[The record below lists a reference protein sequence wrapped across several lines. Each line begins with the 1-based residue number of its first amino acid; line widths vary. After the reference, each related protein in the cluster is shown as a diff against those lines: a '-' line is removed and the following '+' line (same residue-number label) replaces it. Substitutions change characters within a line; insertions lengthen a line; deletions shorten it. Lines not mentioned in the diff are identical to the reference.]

1 MIRRL
6 FKDPD
11 IEKRSS
17 WDIDTIEEDFE
28 MDSSNLWDT
37 HVDTLKRRLN
47 KFKKISET
55 KNTGGRSSSINSG
68 VARLIHV
75 LNITIYFISILFRQI
90 HKRGSS
96 VSSNQLNFPRTSRTT
111 SDISTLR
118 SSLRKSLKS
127 HLDNKYK
134 KNSCSSLQTNSTS
147 RYSELSQRLSLDLQG
162 NRFLYD
168 EETGAIHQIVVNQPM
183 SSKRKRS
190 RRYGLSFHELNDT
203 TQENVHHNFSY
214 LNDNAVSTF

>member
-55 KNTGGRSSSINSG
+55 KNTGGRSSSIRPRSLEAPVPVTFDPRGRGGEG
-68 VARLIHV
+68 V
-75 LNITIYFISILFRQI
+75 Y
-90 HKRGSS
+90 
-96 VSSNQLNFPRTSRTT
+96 
-111 SDISTLR
+111 
-118 SSLRKSLKS
+118 
-127 HLDNKYK
+127 KYK
-134 KNSCSSLQTNSTS
+134 
-147 RYSELSQRLSLDLQG
+147 
-162 NRFLYD
+162 
-168 EETGAIHQIVVNQPM
+168 
-183 SSKRKRS
+183 
-190 RRYGLSFHELNDT
+190 
-203 TQENVHHNFSY
+203 
-214 LNDNAVSTF
+214 